1 MLSSKTPEGYFRTTN
16 LDMPVFL
23 TPITQ
28 PQIIMVQ
35 HARRF
40 EDYIH
45 RDKTL
50 LFFAPGMLS
59 LCFLKGGAIA

>member
-1 MLSSKTPEGYFRTTN
+1 MLSSKTPEGYSRTTN

-28 PQIIMVQ
+28 PQIIMAL

-45 RDKTL
+45 RDDIL
-50 LFFAPGMLS
+50 LFFAPEMLS